1 MNILIVNQPLNNRG
15 DESAHRAL
23 IRSIIKYIPEAHIR
37 CLFGNVQVDTL
48 RQFEVD
54 NERVEYVM
62 IHHRKNLK
70 SSQLLK
76 KGLKHPIL
84 WHIHPFVIS
93 YLNNYRWADA
103 VVCAPGGICMGGFM
117 NWDHEYE
124 LMYAMK
130 LHKPIFYYGRSIG
143 PFWDEPADKKLF
155 KDQAISILKYSSYVS
170 LREAESVRIAKEL
183 GIKDIVETVDTAF
196 LDYPEVEVPQEIR
209 KRIGNDPYVVFVPNL
224 LIWHYFY
231 KDKATKEQVVDF
243 WSKIID
249 VINKHYPD
257 HKLVML
263 PQTFNYGT
271 YEGDDIHLFRD
282 IEKAKPSSNLV
293 VIDDRY
299 SSDIQQTIIRSAK
312 AMFGAR
318 YHSVVFAVN
327 NNVPFVAFSYE
338 HKISGLLEEL
348 GLQDEMIDIKNLFT
362 SNDFNDNVIA
372 KFDKMLP
379 NIHRSSEAQKKAKE
393 KAKQAFDIF
402 ATKLEKLKL

>member
-23 IRSIIKYIPEAHIR
+23 VRSIVKYIPEAR
-37 CLFGNVQVDTL
+37 VRVLFMGANPDTVKQFMVKDKNVQYSCKQHKHWLKASGFL
-48 RQFEVD
+48 R
-54 NERVEYVM
+54 
-62 IHHRKNLK
+62 H
-70 SSQLLK
+70 
-76 KGLKHPIL
+76 GLNHSLL
-84 WHIHPFVIS
+84 WHVHPYVIQ
-93 YLNNYRWADA
+93 YLDNYRWADA
-103 VVCAPGGICMGGFM
+103 IVCAPGGICMGGFM
-117 NWDHEYE
+117 SWDHEYE

-130 LHKPIFYYGRSIG
+130 LHKPVFYYGRSIG
-143 PFWDEPADKKLF
+143 PFWNEPADKKRF

-209 KRIGNDPYVVFVPNL
+209 QRIGNNPYVVFVPNL

-231 KDKATKEQVVDF
+231 KNKATKEQVVDF
-243 WSKIID
+243 WGKIID
-249 VINKHYPD
+249 VINKHYPG

-282 IEKAKPSSNLV
+282 IEKANPSSNLV
-293 VIDDRY
+293 VIDDSY

-348 GLQDEMIDIKNLFT
+348 GLQHEMIDIKDLFT
-362 SNDFNDNVIA
+362 NNDFNNSVIA

-379 NIHRSSEAQKKAKE
+379 TIHRSPEAQKKAKN

-402 ATKLEKLKL
+402 ATKLGQLKL